1 MKIENWII
9 EEVIDTLRQA
19 NTVLLGVTA
28 LDSPAEFA
36 KKCKDNEC
44 AINRR
49 IKKAI
54 MLLENSKG
62 GIYGN

>member
-1 MKIENWII
+1 MKIDNWII
-9 EEVIDTLRQA
+9 EEVLNTLRQA
-19 NTVLLGVTA
+19 NLVLLGITA
-28 LDSPAEFA
+28 LDSSEEFA
-36 KKCKDNEC
+36 KKCKENES

-62 GIYGN
+62 GIV

>member
-1 MKIENWII
+1 MKIDNGII
-9 EEVIDTLRQA
+9 EEVISTLKQA
-19 NTVLLGVTA
+19 NSVLLGITA

-36 KKCKDNEC
+36 KKCKENER

>member
-9 EEVIDTLRQA
+9 EEVLSTLRQA
-19 NTVLLGVTA
+19 NCVLLGVTA

-36 KKCKDNEC
+36 QKCKENET